1 VQSGEW
7 SKLDSNSRKCICL
20 GLESSVKCYR
30 ICDPI
35 SKKKGGGGGGGG
47 LLPKMWCLM
56 RPICLEKVRMTSID
70 NQKGK

>member
-35 SKKKGGGGGGGG
+35 SKKKKGGGGIVTKDVVFDEAYMLRKG
-47 LLPKMWCLM
+47 
-56 RPICLEKVRMTSID
+56 EDDID
-70 NQKGK
+70 

>member
-35 SKKKGGGGGGGG
+35 SKKKGGGGGGIVTKDVVFDEAYMLRKG
-47 LLPKMWCLM
+47 
-56 RPICLEKVRMTSID
+56 EDDID
-70 NQKGK
+70 